1 MEKFT
6 LEDLK
11 NNIEEFLENR
21 PLTFENVAKFNALC
35 EAKRNLCHMGG
46 SFTEKDAE
54 EWVQHM
60 DPPARWTMEQT
71 TATMHKG
78 GYTDNP
84 AEFYAVMNALFSDYG
99 KTVAKHGLDKPDFWA
114 DLTHDFLNDQDA
126 VSGKVER
133 YWQDIVEH

>member
-35 EAKRNLCHMGG
+35 EAKRNLCHMHQG
-46 SFTEKDAE
+46 FTEADAE
-54 EWVQHM
+54 EWVKQM

-114 DLTHDFLNDQDA
+114 DLAHDFLHDQDA